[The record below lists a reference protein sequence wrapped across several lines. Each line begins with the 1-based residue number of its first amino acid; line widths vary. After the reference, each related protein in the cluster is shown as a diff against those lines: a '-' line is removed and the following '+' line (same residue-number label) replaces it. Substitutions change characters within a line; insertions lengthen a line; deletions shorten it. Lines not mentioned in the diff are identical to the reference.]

1 MTTGHD
7 RPSTSGLELGR
18 RVVGWIGEVG
28 FKAYGAAAAA
38 SVALSDAETVGG
50 KSRDAVAAA
59 SNLMDRYRAARYVA
73 DHREEIQRAL
83 EHLRD
88 NTPPQA
94 ELEARVDRSI
104 ETLNDIE
111 TVSGE
116 VGAARDTVGDLGFTN
131 IPETAGEL
139 VDHLDA
145 AWAAIPST
153 ESLREL
159 AAAAEQA
166 SPYVEQVRELVPV
179 YYGGLFALSDNF
191 AGDEIVGTVFVMAVA
206 FTVAFAIGQLCGF
219 WARRGRPGL
228 VAGTLQRWG
237 ARHYR
242 DWYASDP
249 ERTLGRPLYA
259 AAVEGVR
266 RDLVADLRDTL
277 DPEALQQ
284 VEEYLEE
291 KGGPDRPGRRA
302 AWW

>member
-7 RPSTSGLELGR
+7 RPSGARNIEIGR

-50 KSRDAVAAA
+50 KSRDAVAAV
-59 SNLMDRYRAARYVA
+59 SNLTDRYRAAKYVA
-73 DHREEIQRAL
+73 DHRDEIQGAL

-94 ELEARVDRSI
+94 ELEASVDRTV
-104 ETLNDIE
+104 ETLRDIE

-116 VGAARDTVGDLGFTN
+116 VGAARETVGDLGLTN

-145 AWAAIPST
+145 AWAAIPDID
-153 ESLREL
+153 SLRDL

-166 SPYVEQVRELVPV
+166 SPYVEHVRELVPV

-191 AGDEIVGTVFVMAVA
+191 AGDEVAGTIFVMAAA
-206 FTVAFAIGQLCGF
+206 FAVAFAVGQLVGF

-228 VAGTLQRWG
+228 IAGTLQRWG
-237 ARHYR
+237 ARRYR
-242 DWYASDP
+242 DWYSRDP
-249 ERTLGRPLYA
+249 ERTLSRPVYA

-266 RDLVADLRDTL
+266 RDLVIDLRDTL
-277 DPEALQQ
+277 APEALRQ
-284 VEEYLEE
+284 VERYLEE
-291 KGGPDRPGRRA
+291 KGRT
-302 AWW
+302 